1 MKLKF
6 LGTRG
11 EIELR
16 NRLHRRHSSIEISY
30 LGHRVIIDRG
40 ADWLRNCAQVD
51 AEAILLTH
59 AHPDHAWGLKNGVP
73 SRSGRRGCPVY
84 ATEAT
89 WRSIDRFPLPDRV
102 LVFPRVPFP
111 IHGMTFEAFPV
122 EHSLRAPAVG
132 YRITAGASAVFYVP
146 DLVSIHEPHAA
157 LRGIRL
163 YIGDGASLLRPI
175 LRRPIL
181 RPKNHA
187 NHALVGHSAIRT
199 QLEWCERERV
209 PKAIFTHC
217 GSQIVRGDR
226 RAIDVAV
233 RDLGLERN
241 VQALVAI
248 DGLEM
253 VLP

>member
-1 MKLKF
+1 VKLKF

-16 NRLHRRHSSIEISY
+16 TRLHRRHSSIEISY

-40 ADWLRNCAQVD
+40 ADWLRVRRRFN

-59 AHPDHAWGLKNGVP
+59 AHPDHAWGLRNGAP
-73 SRSGRRGCPVY
+73 CPVY
-84 ATEAT
+84 ATDAT
-89 WRSIDRFPLPDRV
+89 WRAIERFPLPERV
-102 LVFPRVPFP
+102 LIVPRIPFL
-111 IHGMTFEAFPV
+111 IHGIEFEAFPV

-146 DLVSIHEPHAA
+146 DVVAIHDPQEA
-157 LRGIRL
+157 LYGIGL

-175 LRRPIL
+175 LRR
-181 RPKNHA
+181 KDHT
-187 NHALVGHSAIRT
+187 LVGHSPIRT
-199 QLEWCERERV
+199 QLEWCDRARV
-209 PKAIFTHC
+209 RKAIFTHC
-217 GSQIVRGDR
+217 GSEIVRGDR
-226 RAIDVAV
+226 RVMARMA

-241 VQALVAI
+241 VEALVAV
-248 DGLEM
+248 DGLEL

>member
-16 NRLHRRHSSIEISY
+16 TRLHRRHSSIEISY

-40 ADWLRNCAQVD
+40 ADWLRGSSQTD

-73 SRSGRRGCPVY
+73 CPVY
-84 ATEAT
+84 ATDET
-89 WRSIDRFPLPDRV
+89 WRSIDRFPLPDRAIV
-102 LVFPRVPFP
+102 VPRVPFR
-111 IHGMTFEAFPV
+111 IRGIALEAFQV

-146 DLVSIHEPHAA
+146 DLVSIHEPREA

-175 LRRPIL
+175 LRRSD
-181 RPKNHA
+181 HS
-187 NHALVGHSAIRT
+187 LVGHSPIRT
-199 QLEWCERERV
+199 QLEWCDRERV
-209 PKAIFTHC
+209 PQAIFTHC
-217 GSQIVRGDR
+217 GSQIVGGDR
-226 RAIDVAV
+226 RAIDLAV
-233 RDLGLERN
+233 RDLGLDRN
-241 VQALVAI
+241 VQARIAV
-248 DGLEM
+248 DGLEL

>member
-16 NRLHRRHSSIEISY
+16 TRLHRRHSSIEVSY
-30 LGHRVIIDRG
+30 LGYRVIIDRG
-40 ADWLRNCAQVD
+40 ADWLQDSSRID

-59 AHPDHAWGLKNGVP
+59 AHPDHAGGLKNGAP
-73 SRSGRRGCPVY
+73 SRSGGGECPVY
-84 ATEAT
+84 ATDAT
-89 WRSIDRFPLPDRV
+89 WRAIERFPLAQRAV
-102 LVFPRVPFP
+102 VVPRVPFP
-111 IHGMTFEAFPV
+111 IHNMTFEAFPV

-146 DLVSIHEPHAA
+146 DLVSIREPHDA

-175 LRRPIL
+175 LRR
-181 RPKNHA
+181 KDS
-187 NHALVGHSAIRT
+187 ALVGHSPIRT
-199 QLEWCERERV
+199 QLEWCQHEQV

-217 GSQIVRGDR
+217 GSQIVRGGR
-226 RAIDVAV
+226 RAIELAV
-233 RDLGLERN
+233 RDLGVERN
-241 VQALVAI
+241 VEAVVAI
-248 DGLEM
+248 DGLEL

>member
-16 NRLHRRHSSIEISY
+16 TRLHRRHSSIEISY

-40 ADWLRNCAQVD
+40 ADWLRLSGRID

-59 AHPDHAWGLKNGVP
+59 AHPDHAWGLKNGAP
-73 SRSGRRGCPVY
+73 CPVY

-89 WRSIDRFPLPDRV
+89 WRLIGRFPLAERAV
-102 LVFPRVPFP
+102 VVPRVPFP
-111 IHGMTFEAFPV
+111 IHDITFEAFPV

-132 YRITAGASAVFYVP
+132 YRVTAGPSTVFYVP
-146 DLVSIHEPHAA
+146 DLVSIDEPHEA
-157 LRGIRL
+157 LRGIRV

-175 LRRPIL
+175 LRH
-181 RPKNHA
+181 KD
-187 NHALVGHSAIRT
+187 HALVGHSPIRT
-199 QLEWCERERV
+199 QLEWCDRERV

-217 GSQIVRGDR
+217 GSQIVRGDKR
-226 RAIDVAV
+226 TIDLAV

-248 DGLEM
+248 DGLEL